1 MLAINIEDVIN
12 VLNSCK
18 SYLIALGVIL
28 ALVHGHYD
36 RSDETAETEKE
47 IYPLTELDRISS
59 GGCCDREHD
68 LLGTDVQHDLTG
80 NRKE

>member
-28 ALVHGHYD
+28 ALVVVI
-36 RSDETAETEKE
+36 TIEKE